1 MDRKPRCESGGKMK
15 VKDLIMKLIYC
26 DPEAE
31 VRGRTYKSDADH
43 AEIYNLNIKS
53 IENYVKDVDLNLESL
68 DNIKFSEN
76 TIFEE
81 LEEKVLDWAK
91 DKDLL
96 HEDIA
101 EKQFSKFM
109 EEVFEFRDEW
119 LLYVHE
125 YNKIDYGEADNEP
138 VVTEY
143 RHGMKLEMGDIFVT
157 LIILC
162 DQLNLDPVD
171 CLGRAYEKIKDR
183 TGKTINGTFVK
194 SEDL

>member
-1 MDRKPRCESGGKMK
+1 MILD
-15 VKDLIMKLIYC
+15 
-26 DPEAE
+26 
-31 VRGRTYKSDADH
+31 
-43 AEIYNLNIKS
+43 
-53 IENYVKDVDLNLESL
+53 SL
-68 DNIKFSEN
+68 DNVKLSEN

-81 LEEKVLDWAK
+81 LVEIVLNWAK

-96 HEDIA
+96 HDENA
-101 EKQFSKFM
+101 EKQFLKFM

-125 YNKIDYGEADNEP
+125 YNVSDCGEADNDP
-138 VVTEY
+138 VVAEY
-143 RHGMKLEMGDIFVT
+143 RHNMKLEMGDIFVT

-162 DQLNLDPVD
+162 EQLGINVIE
-171 CLGRAYEKIKDR
+171 CLEKAYNKIEAR